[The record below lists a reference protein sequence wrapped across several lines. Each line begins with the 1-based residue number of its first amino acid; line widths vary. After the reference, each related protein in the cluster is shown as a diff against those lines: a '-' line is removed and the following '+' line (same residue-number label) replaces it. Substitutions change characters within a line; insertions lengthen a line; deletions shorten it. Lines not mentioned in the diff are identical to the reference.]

1 MSKIEIT
8 YKPQDVCS
16 KYIKIKLDEAEDKK
30 NSKVT
35 KVIFMGGCPGNSL
48 ALAKVLE
55 GSTVEEIISK
65 IKGVR
70 CGARYTSCPDQLAKA
85 LEDYM
90 NL

>member
-1 MSKIEIT
+1 MSEREIM

-48 ALAKVLE
+48 ALATVLK
-55 GSTVEEIISK
+55 GGTVEEIISK

-85 LEDYM
+85 LEDYI
-90 NL
+90 NS